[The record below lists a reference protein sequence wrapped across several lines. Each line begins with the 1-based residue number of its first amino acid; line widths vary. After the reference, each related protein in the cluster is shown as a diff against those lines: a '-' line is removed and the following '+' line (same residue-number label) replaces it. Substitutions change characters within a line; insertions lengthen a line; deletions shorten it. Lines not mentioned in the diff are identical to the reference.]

1 MTKIERFSLSTLLAA
16 LAALLFTAAPVH
28 AEQTGSMSG
37 GAQFDENLVPVKDV
51 KVDMAWI
58 DPNADFGVFKRVTI
72 LEPIVA
78 FRANWQRDQN
88 RSTSHRVSARD
99 MERIKSDVATLFER
113 VFTDRLEAAGFEV
126 VDVAAEDVLLLR
138 PSIINLDVTAPD
150 NMGAGR
156 SRTFTTSPGTATLYI
171 ELYDSLSGDIIGRA
185 ADRQTVRKAGGMLS
199 WSSRVTNRGD
209 AQRMIGRWAD
219 QLVSFLKSH
228 YSGS

>member
-1 MTKIERFSLSTLLAA
+1 
-16 LAALLFTAAPVH
+16 
-28 AEQTGSMSG
+28 
-37 GAQFDENLVPVKDV
+37 
-51 KVDMAWI
+51 
-58 DPNADFGVFKRVTI
+58 
-72 LEPIVA
+72 
-78 FRANWQRDQN
+78 
-88 RSTSHRVSARD
+88 